1 MTISCF
7 SPGTTNTTD
16 VVFFDSSFTFS
27 NESIEV
33 GCCDNDMTVTNVTC
47 GKGISCTGQCS
58 AIEASL
64 CPSGNCTGNLEDC
77 GLHQEE
83 EYESTGPAAATGA
96 SWEFNWCLPGAA
108 RPIYQTSLNTPGCR
122 LSGPPSLCLL
132 FPSDVLLQ
140 EAKGLPMAELL
151 HRCGF
156 QFTLGTFW
164 PLSGHSC
171 PKPGS
176 IPNGNW
182 SCQMQDLLIPDGTLL
197 DSDANTYPG
206 E

>member
-33 GCCDNDMTVTNVTC
+33 GCCDSDLTVTNVTC

-108 RPIYQTSLNTPGCR
+108 RPIYKTPLSTPFCR
-122 LSGPPSLCLL
+122 LSGPPSLRLL
-132 FPSDVLLQ
+132 FPSEVLLQ

-156 QFTLGTFW
+156 HFTLRT
-164 PLSGHSC
+164 
-171 PKPGS
+171 
-176 IPNGNW
+176 
-182 SCQMQDLLIPDGTLL
+182 
-197 DSDANTYPG
+197 
-206 E
+206 